1 MDRYVVALTVIAAYD
16 ISDDGRRSRVAA
28 LLQAHGDRI
37 QKSVFLLD
45 VTADILDDV
54 RARSSAILD
63 LDEDSLYLF
72 RQCGH
77 CWDEVA
83 LIGQANKP
91 QRVLYWATW

>member
-54 RARSSAILD
+54 RARPSVAAARR
-63 LDEDSLYLF
+63 
-72 RQCGH
+72 RQRP
-77 CWDEVA
+77 A
-83 LIGQANKP
+83 A
-91 QRVLYWATW
+91 RRS